1 MLQFFIPPVKSKDP
15 LLFLTFRSN
24 LRLPARIDFPKPEP
38 DELKLAFPALCDV
51 SNQKHCGNAKEKKLE
66 QFDSKC
72 HLMPIPTCTTT
83 QLRTSGRLYLKM
95 MEEMLT
101 PRFATDIRKETL
113 ERNIRKETSEKGI
126 RKEVCIFIFSKLFSC
141 ILLEKRWRASAG
153 PRGTPPVQLDNIFST
168 RKPDD
173 LSLTSQRWAR

>member
-51 SNQKHCGNAKEKKLE
+51 SNRKHCGNAKEKKLE

-113 ERNIRKETSEKGI
+113 ERNIRKETSEKGKSPREEQI
-126 RKEVCIFIFSKLFSC
+126 SILIIMHDSNNTPAPSSKGREAVGARK
-141 ILLEKRWRASAG
+141 SAIS
-153 PRGTPPVQLDNIFST
+153 DST
-168 RKPDD
+168 
-173 LSLTSQRWAR
+173 SIS